1 MPVLNHPRPLLI
13 MSVDDSVRRPL
24 CRHFAQH
31 QPLTITNTS
40 ALKTALHNRPAGIV
54 LLDMDPPSATRQDTE
69 MLAVL
74 DQILAT
80 APDSRVILMG
90 TPSAASTLAEGLR
103 HGAHDAF
110 FKPVTPLMLE
120 PIVEQ
125 ALRQLGMNEHYR
137 AVDGNGGDGDIALP
151 GVIAASA
158 AMRATCQTIE
168 RLAPTDISVLLLGES
183 GTGKEVLARALH
195 QLSPRAQRPFVA
207 VTAAAIPENLLE
219 SELFGYER
227 GAYTGASQQTQGKFE
242 MAQGGTFFLDEI
254 GDLPLSLQPKLLRVL
269 QERSIERVGGRR
281 AIPLDIRIICA
292 THRTLAHLIEEGRFR
307 EDLYYRINEMIV
319 EIPPLRQ
326 RDGDS
331 LLLARK
337 LLERDATALGRP
349 QLKGYTAE
357 ALVALA
363 GHDWPGNIREMEHRI
378 KRAVVMATGRQ
389 INARDLDLT
398 PTLPKLACP
407 TLREARCAAE
417 REVIHKALAAAGDNR
432 AQAAAL
438 LDISRPTL
446 YSLLGKMGHPAR
458 I

>member
-1 MPVLNHPRPLLI
+1 MPAPNHPRPLVI
-13 MSVDDSVRRPL
+13 MSSDANIRQPL

-31 QPLTITNTS
+31 QPLAVANAD
-40 ALKTALHNRPAGIV
+40 ALGTALRNQPAGIV
-54 LLDMDPPSATRQDTE
+54 VLDMDSPPETRQGKE

-74 DQILAT
+74 EQILAT
-80 APDSRVILMG
+80 APDSRVILLG
-90 TPSAASTLAEGLR
+90 TPSAASTLAQGLR

-110 FKPVTPLMLE
+110 FKPVTPPTLE

-125 ALRQLGMNEHYR
+125 ALRQLGLNERYG
-137 AVDGNGGDGDIALP
+137 AVGDDRDIALP
-151 GVIAASA
+151 GVIATSA

-183 GTGKEVLARALH
+183 GTGKEVLAKALH
-195 QLSPRAQRPFVA
+195 RLSPRAQRPFVA
-207 VTAAAIPENLLE
+207 VNAAAIPESLLE

-292 THRTLAHLIEEGRFR
+292 THRKLPHLVEEGRFR

-326 RDGDS
+326 REGDS

-337 LLERDATALGRP
+337 LLERYTKALGRP
-349 QLKGYTAE
+349 HLRGYSAE

-363 GHDWPGNIREMEHRI
+363 SHHWPGNIREMEHRI
-378 KRAVVMATGRQ
+378 KRAVVMATGRL
-389 INARDLDLT
+389 ISASDLDLT
-398 PTLPKLACP
+398 PTLPQRVCP
-407 TLREARCAAE
+407 TLREARYTAE
-417 REVIHKALAAAGDNR
+417 REVIHKALAAAGDNM

-438 LDISRPTL
+438 LAISRPTL
-446 YSLLGKMGHPAR
+446 YGLLGKIGRPAR